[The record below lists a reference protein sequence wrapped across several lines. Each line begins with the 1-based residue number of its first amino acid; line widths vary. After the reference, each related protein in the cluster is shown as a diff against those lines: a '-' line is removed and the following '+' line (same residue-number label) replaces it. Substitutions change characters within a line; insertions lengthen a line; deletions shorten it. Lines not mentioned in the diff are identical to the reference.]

1 MNSSNSDFLETIIL
15 ISIKNKETKM
25 KKTYCFLLL
34 IAMLNLSVAANAADA
49 EAGKAKAATCAACH
63 GADGISPSDPWP
75 NLKGQK
81 PGYIAKQLK
90 AFRDG
95 ERNDPMMSPMAAP
108 LTDEDIDNLAA
119 YFSGL

>member
-1 MNSSNSDFLETIIL
+1 MNKKAIL
-15 ISIKNKETKM
+15 LACTMAIFSFNTS
-25 KKTYCFLLL
+25 
-34 IAMLNLSVAANAADA
+34 AGDA
-49 EAGKAKAATCAACH
+49 KAGKAKSALCAACH
-63 GADGISPSDPWP
+63 GADGTSTNDIWP

-81 PGYIAKQLK
+81 NGYLVKQIK

-95 ERNDPMMSPMAAP
+95 TRNDPMMAPMVKS